1 MLSSSLQFLGLVKKA
16 GAIVYGDALIEAI
29 RTKKVYLVLL
39 SDRASERTQ
48 KQIKDK
54 CAFYQ
59 IRLIDNIPAE
69 HFTDIKGKTV
79 AAIGIDN
86 QKMASKI
93 VRDEKR

>member
-1 MLSSSLQFLGLVKKA
+1 MNSTSLQFLGLVKKA

-29 RTKKVYLVLL
+29 RNKKVYLVLL

-59 IRLIDNIPAE
+59 IRLYDNIPGE
-69 HFTDIKGKTV
+69 HFTDISGKTI
-79 AAIGIDN
+79 AAFGINN

>member
-1 MLSSSLQFLGLVKKA
+1 MTSSTLQFLGLVKKA
-16 GAIVYGDALIEAI
+16 GAIVYGDALMEAI
-29 RTKKVYLVLL
+29 RNHSVYIVLL
-39 SDRASERTQ
+39 SDCASERTK

-59 IRLIDNIPAE
+59 IKLFE
-69 HFTDIKGKTV
+69 HIEGDVFTGIKGKTV
-79 AAIGIDN
+79 AAFGIDN

>member
-1 MLSSSLQFLGLVKKA
+1 MNSSNLQFLGLVKKA
-16 GAIVYGDALIEAI
+16 GSIVYRDALIEGI
-29 RTKKVYLVLL
+29 RTKSVYIVLL

-59 IRLIDNIPAE
+59 IKLFENLPEEVFAN
-69 HFTDIKGKTV
+69 IKGKTV
-79 AAIGIDN
+79 AAFGIDN

>member
-1 MLSSSLQFLGLVKKA
+1 MNSSSLQFLGLVKRA
-16 GAIVYGDALIEAI
+16 GAIVDGDARMEAI
-29 RTKKVYLVLL
+29 RNQSVYVVLL

-59 IRLIDNIPAE
+59 IRLFDNIPGE

-79 AAIGIDN
+79 SAIGINN

>member
-1 MLSSSLQFLGLVKKA
+1 MNSSSLQFLGLVKKA
-16 GAIVYGDALIEAI
+16 GAIVYGDALMEDI
-29 RTKKVYLVLL
+29 RTKSVYLVLL
-39 SDRASERTQ
+39 SDRASERTK

-59 IRLIDNIPAE
+59 IRLFEDIPE
-69 HFTDIKGKTV
+69 DVFTDIKGKTI
-79 AAIGIDN
+79 AAFGINN